1 MNLNPFINLI
11 TNIISLYSFS
21 LLIWLVLSWLIRF
34 DIINSYQSFVK
45 QLMNLGN
52 RLFEPVLSQIR
63 RIMPLMFG
71 IDLSPVLLLLLLNFT
86 KEFLYTYLYKF

>member
-11 TNIISLYSFS
+11 SNTISLYSFS
-21 LLIWLVLSWLIRF
+21 LLVWLVLNWLIRF
-34 DIINSYQSFVK
+34 EVINGHQAFVR
-45 QLMNLGN
+45 QLMNVGN

-63 RIMPLMFG
+63 RIMPLMLG
-71 IDLSPVLLLLLLNFT
+71 IDLSPVLLLLLLNFA